1 MKNEKFDRLMAE
13 IRNEPVDEQVVAQAG
28 ARVWKSVAEAAP
40 TVDLSARTLRSCED
54 FQALIPGY
62 VAKQLAPARAMLVE
76 DHLHACVSCRHALE
90 RERTGESQTVSRF
103 EPGLESRYEP
113 GLEPRR
119 GRAGRGTSFAGS
131 SIAWRWAL
139 SAAAVGAVAVAVV
152 AFNIGMLPGQHV
164 VRASVQTVEG
174 ALYTRSGA
182 EMRLIPA
189 GYEIRNGDEVRTAK
203 GSTAVMR
210 LLDGSLVEMGE
221 RSDLSVSRAWRG
233 TTIHLDGGRV
243 IVQAAKQRTGRL
255 YVATDDGLVSVK
267 GTIFSV
273 NHGIKGS
280 RVAVIEGV
288 VRVDYGDRSTDLNAG
303 DEATSNPTV
312 AKVPIQNE
320 IAWSKNS
327 AKYLALLGD
336 FAVLQK
342 QFAAI
347 PGPGLRYSS
356 ELLPYVP
363 EHTVI
368 YAAIPNLANTLEEAS
383 QLFRDRL
390 QQSPELRDWWKQQQ
404 KGNGPKLED
413 VLNSVKTFSGYLGDE
428 IVFAVSKNGTE
439 YAAPVVLAKV
449 KQGGLEGFV
458 QKANRRLSANSAEVR
473 LQTVRDPM
481 TATPVAGHPLLVYV
495 SNDVMIA
502 SPDLGELQQA
512 AARVQQQSASG
523 FAATP
528 FYQQIAQS
536 YQQGAEWLFCADMEQ
551 IIARHVEATS
561 GKSDLPPGIDD
572 VRYLTMEHR
581 EVAGKTE
588 SRADLRFAAERQGV
602 ASWLAAPAAMGSL
615 EFISPDASMVT
626 SAVIKNP
633 KTILE
638 EIFKMIGGGDANF
651 QQHLNEFE
659 SKTGVNVLND
669 LAAPLGGEVT
679 MAFDGPLLPT
689 PRWKLIVEVY
699 DPATLQATLGKLVES
714 YNREPVGHGSPV
726 QLTQRQI
733 NSRTY
738 YTLNSAS
745 KLNSEM
751 DYTFVDNYL
760 IAAPDMGTLSHA
772 IQSRAA
778 GYTLAH
784 SSTFQALLPSDGYTN
799 FSAIFYH
806 NIGPVVGPLAD
817 QLKSSGALN
826 RRQQESVDALKAN
839 SAPGMIYAYGESDR
853 IVVASNSG
861 FMGFDLGTLL
871 TMGHTGPFLP
881 QKFIGGDLFL
891 GPDQSHHQQ
900 NGGAQLSE

>member
-1 MKNEKFDRLMAE
+1 
-13 IRNEPVDEQVVAQAG
+13 
-28 ARVWKSVAEAAP
+28 
-40 TVDLSARTLRSCED
+40 
-54 FQALIPGY
+54 
-62 VAKQLAPARAMLVE
+62 
-76 DHLHACVSCRHALE
+76 
-90 RERTGESQTVSRF
+90 
-103 EPGLESRYEP
+103 
-113 GLEPRR
+113 
-119 GRAGRGTSFAGS
+119 
-131 SIAWRWAL
+131 
-139 SAAAVGAVAVAVV
+139 
-152 AFNIGMLPGQHV
+152 MLPGQHV
-164 VRASVQTVEG
+164 VRASVQTVDG
-174 ALYTRSGA
+174 ALYTGSGA
-182 EMRLIPA
+182 EMKLIPA
-189 GYEIRNGDEVRTAK
+189 GYEIRNGDEVLTAK
-203 GSTAVMR
+203 GSTAVVR

-255 YVATDDGLVSVK
+255 YLATDDGLVSVK

-288 VRVDYGDRSTDLNAG
+288 VRVDYGDRTTDLNAG
-303 DEATSNPTV
+303 DEATSNPMV
-312 AKVPIQNE
+312 SKVPIQNE

-347 PGPGLRYSS
+347 PGPGLRYTS

-363 EHTVI
+363 DHTVV

-404 KGNGPKLED
+404 KGSGPKLED

-449 KQGGLEGFV
+449 KESGLEDFV
-458 QKANRRLSANSAEVR
+458 QKMNRKLSANSSSSANQSAARSAPQVA
-473 LQTVRDPM
+473 LQTVRDPWKV
-481 TATPVAGHPLLVYV
+481 TPVAGHPLLVYV

-512 AARVQQQSASG
+512 ATRAQQHSASG
-523 FAATP
+523 FAQTP
-528 FYQQIAQS
+528 FYQQIAAS

-551 IIARHVEATS
+551 IIAQHVQAN
-561 GKSDLPPGIDD
+561 GNANNLPPGIND

-581 EVAGKTE
+581 EIAGKTE

-615 EFISPDASMVT
+615 EFVSPDASMVT

-638 EIFKMIGGGDANF
+638 EIFKMIDGGDAKF
-651 QQHLNEFE
+651 AQHLNEFQA
-659 SKTGVNVLND
+659 KTGVNVLND

-679 MAFDGPLLPT
+679 MAFDGPMLPT

-699 DPATLQATLGKLVES
+699 DPATLQATMAKLVES
-714 YNREPVGHGSPV
+714 YNREPSAQGNSV
-726 QLTQRQI
+726 QLTQRQV

-738 YTLNSAS
+738 YVLSSAS
-745 KLNSEM
+745 KPNSEM
-751 DYTFVDNYL
+751 DYTFVDSYL
-760 IAAPDMGTLSHA
+760 IAAPDMGTLSRA

-784 SSTFQALLPSDGYTN
+784 SATFQALLPSDGYTN

-891 GPDQSHHQQ
+891 GPDQIHHEQTSTVQ
-900 NGGAQLSE
+900 PTL